1 MRIVL
6 FADLHLDTPFRWAS
20 LEVAR
25 RRRQA
30 LRDTLYAI
38 VELADEVHADALCCG
53 GDLYEHDRVAPDT
66 AAVLRDAFA
75 RVAPM
80 PVLLAPGNHDWIGPQ
95 SLYARTEWTSNVHF
109 FDEDRLQPYEL
120 TPGLTMWGAAHK
132 RPAGTAGFLNR
143 FKVEGKD
150 AVHLGLFHG
159 SLRSGLPF
167 EEDGK
172 QPHAPFDSEQIPAAG
187 LHHAM
192 VGHFHTPADKEW
204 HTYPGNPDPLTFGEK
219 GDRAAVVLEINDQGS
234 VSRERHSVARTEVAD
249 VTVDVT
255 GSASRQDIRGR
266 VEAAVDGLSGIIR
279 VTLEGEVEPD
289 VDVSLVDLDGV
300 GGQLEAL
307 VSRLGR
313 ITVAYDLDAIA
324 KEASVRGQFV
334 QDVLAA
340 GLDPEAERRVLITGL
355 RALEGRDDLGVA

>member
-1 MRIVL
+1 MRLVL
-6 FADLHLDTPFRWAS
+6 FSDLHLDTPFRWAS

-30 LRDTLYAI
+30 LRDTLDTI
-38 VELADEVHADALCCG
+38 VELAEEVQADALCCG

-75 RVAPM
+75 RVAPL
-80 PVLLAPGNHDWIGPQ
+80 PVLLAPGNHDWLGPQ
-95 SLYARTEWTSNVHF
+95 SLYARTEWTSNVHI

-120 TPGLTMWGAAHK
+120 TSGLTVWGAAHK
-132 RPAGTAGFLNR
+132 RPAGTAGFLNG
-143 FKVEGKD
+143 FEVDSKD
-150 AVHLGLFHG
+150 AVHLALFHG
-159 SLRSGLPF
+159 SLRSGLPL

-172 QPHAPFDSEQIPAAG
+172 QPHAPFDAEQIPAAG

-204 HTYPGNPDPLTFGEK
+204 HTYPGNPDPLEFGEE
-219 GDRAAVVLEINDQGS
+219 GDRGAVVLEVEDDGS
-234 VSRERHSVARTEVAD
+234 VSRKRHMVAQTD
-249 VTVDVT
+249 VSDLTVDVT
-255 GSASRQDIRGR
+255 GCSSRQDIRGR
-266 VEAAVDGLSGIIR
+266 VATALAGLSGIVR

-289 VDVSLVDLDGV
+289 IDVNLVDLDGV
-300 GGQLEAL
+300 ATHLEAL

-313 ITVAYDLDAIA
+313 VTVAYDLDAIT
-324 KEASVRGQFV
+324 KETSVRGQFV

-340 GLDPEAERRVLITGL
+340 ELDPDTERRVLITGL
-355 RALEGRDDLGVA
+355 RALEGRDDLEVV